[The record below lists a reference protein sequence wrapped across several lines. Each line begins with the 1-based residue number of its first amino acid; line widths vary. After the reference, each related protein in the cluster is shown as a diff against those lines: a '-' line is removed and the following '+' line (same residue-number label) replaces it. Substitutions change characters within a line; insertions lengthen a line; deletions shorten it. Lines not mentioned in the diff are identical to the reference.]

1 MEFKTFSSAM
11 KQRFGCKVYKLSIDG
26 GFTCPNRDG
35 TLGFSGCTFCSKSG
49 SGEFAEGSCGSIL
62 QQLELAKGRV
72 SPKNKDGRYIAYF
85 QSFTNTYAPVAKLE
99 QLFSEA
105 ISPDYIAGLSIGT
118 RPDCLE
124 DDKIALLTELNRIK
138 PVQVELGLQTIKDS
152 TARYIRRGYPL
163 STFDDAMKRLKA
175 AGLETVVHMIIGLPG
190 ETAEDMK
197 RTARYISDS
206 GADGIKLQLLH
217 ILKDADIYNDYIA
230 GKVQVLEM
238 DEYINILIGCLMELR
253 QDIIIHRLT
262 GDGAKSKL
270 VAPLWSADKKRVL
283 NTIRRE
289 LAAHNI
295 SCQ

>member
-35 TLGFSGCTFCSKSG
+35 TLGFSGCTFCSQNG

-85 QSFTNTYAPVAKLE
+85 QSFTNTYAPVARLE

-138 PVQVELGLQTIKDS
+138 PVQIELGLQTIKDS

-190 ETAEDMK
+190 ETTEDMK

>member
-35 TLGFSGCTFCSKSG
+35 TLGFSGCTFCSQRG

-85 QSFTNTYAPVAKLE
+85 QSFTNTYAPVARLE

-138 PVQVELGLQTIKDS
+138 PVQIELGLQTIKDS

-283 NTIRRE
+283 NTSRRE

>member
-35 TLGFSGCTFCSKSG
+35 TPGFSGCTFCSQSG

-85 QSFTNTYAPVAKLE
+85 QSFTNTYAPVARLE
-99 QLFSEA
+99 QLFREA

-138 PVQVELGLQTIKDS
+138 PVQIELGLQTIKDS

>member
-35 TLGFSGCTFCSKSG
+35 TLGFSGCTFCSQSG
-49 SGEFAEGSCGSIL
+49 SGEFAEGSCSSIL

-85 QSFTNTYAPVAKLE
+85 QSFTNTYAPVARLE

-138 PVQVELGLQTIKDS
+138 PVQIELGLQTIKDS